1 MDSWYNPK
9 VNPYS
14 KFNET
19 EQIQMNYKLLFW
31 NILCDEYSYDWKTAP
46 KIELK
51 YKVWDHRVKLFS
63 QLLSIKDNISDLYC
77 FVEVDKQDDIY
88 MMLNNIVG
96 QKLFESVYFQRP
108 NTPLGIMLVYNR
120 YKFNLIKNYR
130 YLLGNN
136 VKQNFALVALLQEMF
151 YPFNIFCLIITHLTA
166 WDKNEQIRIK
176 QVNNLIN
183 NLKNDNNLKKLK
195 ISKYILCGDFNTG
208 PESECVKIMIEN
220 GFKSIFENEEKDNNK
235 FTMVIDTMDEGIK
248 KLKFDYIFI
257 SDNINIINKI
267 MPIEYLNFEKGIP
280 NENFPS
286 DHIYLQTE
294 FNLNN

>member
-46 KIELK
+46 NIELK
-51 YKVWDHRVKLFS
+51 YKIWDYRVKLFS
-63 QLLSIKDNISDLYC
+63 QILSIKDNISDLYC
-77 FVEVDKQDDIY
+77 FVEVDKQDDLY

-96 QKLFESVYFQRP
+96 QKLYDSVYFQRP

-166 WDKNEQIRIK
+166 WDKNEQIRVN
-176 QVNNLIN
+176 QVNNLFN

-257 SDNINIINKI
+257 SDNINIIKKI

>member
-1 MDSWYNPK
+1 MDSWNNPK

-46 KIELK
+46 NIELK
-51 YKVWDHRVKLFS
+51 YKIWDYRVKLFS
-63 QLLSIKDNISDLYC
+63 QILSIKDNISDLYC

-166 WDKNEQIRIK
+166 WDKNEQIRVN
-176 QVNNLIN
+176 QVNNLFN

-257 SDNINIINKI
+257 SDNINIIKKI

>member
-46 KIELK
+46 NIELK
-51 YKVWDHRVKLFS
+51 YKIWDYRVKLFS
-63 QLLSIKDNISDLYC
+63 QILSIKDNISDLYC
-77 FVEVDKQDDIY
+77 FVEVDKQDDLY

-96 QKLFESVYFQRP
+96 QKLYDSVYFQRP

-257 SDNINIINKI
+257 SDNINIIKKI

-286 DHIYLQTE
+286 DHIFLQTE

>member
-46 KIELK
+46 NIELK
-51 YKVWDHRVKLFS
+51 YKIWDYRVKLFS
-63 QLLSIKDNISDLYC
+63 QILSIKDNISDLYC
-77 FVEVDKQDDIY
+77 FVEVDKQDDLY

-96 QKLFESVYFQRP
+96 QKLYDSVYFQRP

-166 WDKNEQIRIK
+166 WDKNEQIRVN
-176 QVNNLIN
+176 QVNNLFN

>member
-46 KIELK
+46 NIELK
-51 YKVWDHRVKLFS
+51 YKIWDYRVKLFS

-77 FVEVDKQDDIY
+77 FVEVDKQDDLY

-96 QKLFESVYFQRP
+96 QKLYDSVYFQRP

-136 VKQNFALVALLQEMF
+136 VKQNSALVALLQEMF

-286 DHIYLQTE
+286 DHIFLQTE

>member
-46 KIELK
+46 NIELK
-51 YKVWDHRVKLFS
+51 YKIWDYRVKLFS
-63 QLLSIKDNISDLYC
+63 QILSIKDNISDLYC

-96 QKLFESVYFQRP
+96 QKLYDSVYFQRP

-166 WDKNEQIRIK
+166 WDKNEQIRVN
-176 QVNNLIN
+176 QVNNLFN

-195 ISKYILCGDFNTG
+195 ISKFILCGDFNTG
-208 PESECVKIMIEN
+208 PESECVKIVIEN
-220 GFKSIFENEEKDNNK
+220 GFKSIFENEDKDNNK

-257 SDNINIINKI
+257 SDNINIIKKI

>member
-14 KFNET
+14 KFNEI
-19 EQIQMNYKLLFW
+19 EQIKMNYKLLFW

-46 KIELK
+46 NIELK
-51 YKVWDHRVKLFS
+51 YKIWDYRVKLFS

-77 FVEVDKQDDIY
+77 FVEVDKQDDLY

-96 QKLFESVYFQRP
+96 QKLYDSVYFQRP

-130 YLLGNN
+130 YLLGKN
-136 VKQNFALVALLQEMF
+136 VKQNFALVAILQEMF
-151 YPFNIFCLIITHLTA
+151 YPFNIFCLIITHLKA

-208 PESECVKIMIEN
+208 PDSECIKIMIKN
-220 GFKSIFENEEKDNNK
+220 GFKSVFENEEKDNNK
-235 FTMVIDTMDEGIK
+235 YTMVIDTMDEGIK

-257 SDNINIINKI
+257 SDNINVINKI

-286 DHIYLQTE
+286 DHIFLQTE

>member
-14 KFNET
+14 KFNEI
-19 EQIQMNYKLLFW
+19 EQIKMNYKLLFW

-51 YKVWDHRVKLFS
+51 YKVWEHRVKLFS

-130 YLLGNN
+130 YLLGKN
-136 VKQNFALVALLQEMF
+136 VKQNFALVAILQEMF
-151 YPFNIFCLIITHLTA
+151 YPFNIFCLIITHLKA
-166 WDKNEQIRIK
+166 WDKNEHIRVN
-176 QVNNLIN
+176 QVNNLIK
-183 NLKNDNNLKKLK
+183 NLKDDNNLTKLK

-208 PESECVKIMIEN
+208 PDSECIKIMIKN

-235 FTMVIDTMDEGIK
+235 YTMVIDTMDEGIK
-248 KLKFDYIFI
+248 KLKFDYIFV
-257 SDNINIINKI
+257 SDNINIIKKI
-267 MPIEYLNFEKGIP
+267 MPIEYLDFEKGIP

-286 DHIYLQTE
+286 DHIFLQTE

>member
-46 KIELK
+46 NIELK
-51 YKVWDHRVKLFS
+51 YKIWDYRVKLFS
-63 QLLSIKDNISDLYC
+63 QILSIKDNISDLYC

-96 QKLFESVYFQRP
+96 QKLYDSVYFQRP

-166 WDKNEQIRIK
+166 WDKNEQIRVN
-176 QVNNLIN
+176 QVNNLFD

-195 ISKYILCGDFNTG
+195 ISKFILCGDFNTG
-208 PESECVKIMIEN
+208 PESECVKIVIEN
-220 GFKSIFENEEKDNNK
+220 GFKSIFENEDKDNNK

-257 SDNINIINKI
+257 SDNINIIKKI

>member
-46 KIELK
+46 NIELK
-51 YKVWDHRVKLFS
+51 YKIWDYRVKLFS

-77 FVEVDKQDDIY
+77 FVEVDKQDDLY

-96 QKLFESVYFQRP
+96 QKLYDSVYFQRP

-166 WDKNEQIRIK
+166 WDKNEQIRVN
-176 QVNNLIN
+176 QVNNLFN

-257 SDNINIINKI
+257 SDNINIIKKI